1 MVLQGNRVY
10 LVRVDP
16 IRLTAKLKIAP
27 TIYNCR
33 IAVKTLCVIFPGNL

>member
-16 IRLTAKLKIAP
+16 IRLTAKLKNSSD
-27 TIYNCR
+27 Y
-33 IAVKTLCVIFPGNL
+33 LQL